1 MTDGLR
7 VRVTGDGDRQ
17 AAADALRTCFG
28 DDSAVAIEPPRA
40 SDLPH
45 RAVDPIAVAALII
58 SIPGALLAVADL
70 VERMRSRRKAAE
82 LIETAREVT
91 VKHHVEIHV
100 IADDGAI
107 SLPRLSP
114 DRLLDLARPTSP
126 PKPSPPE

>member
-17 AAADALRTCFG
+17 AAADALRTCLG
-28 DDSAVAIEPPRA
+28 DDSAVEIEPPQA
-40 SDLPH
+40 ADLPD
-45 RAVDPIAVAALII
+45 RAVDPIAVAALIV

-91 VKHHVEIHV
+91 VTHQVEIHV
-100 IADDGAI
+100 ITDDAAV
-107 SLPRLSP
+107 SLARLSP
-114 DRLLDLARPTSP
+114 DRLLDLA
-126 PKPSPPE
+126 KAPSPSE